1 MNYFMLN
8 IVLALTWAMLNGEIN
23 PINFIVGFLIGYII
37 LFVTG
42 RTLGPYPYFR
52 KVWKAI
58 RFTVFFLMELVL
70 SNLHLAYDVLTPY
83 QHLMK
88 PRIIAVPLDVKTDA
102 EITTLANLISLTP
115 GTLSLD
121 VSSDRRVLYIH
132 CMYAK
137 DADTAR
143 REIKNGMERW
153 VRDLSSKEKE

>member
-1 MNYFMLN
+1 MNYTLLN

-23 PINFIVGFLIGYII
+23 PVNLIVGFVIGYLI
-37 LFVTG
+37 LFTA
-42 RTLGPYPYFR
+42 RRALGPSPYFGR
-52 KVWKAI
+52 VWKAI
-58 RFTVFFLMELVL
+58 RFAIYFFGELFRA
-70 SNLHLAYDVLTPY
+70 NFKLAYDVLTP
-83 QHLMK
+83 HMNLMK
-88 PRIIAVPLDVKTDA
+88 PRIISVPLDVTTDA
-102 EITTLANLISLTP
+102 QITALANLISLTP

-132 CMYAK
+132 FMYAE